1 MQRFLRKKPVRV
13 TLATL
18 LGVYRAVMRLSSIAD
33 ALDDAIEEAD
43 DNAKEAGETA
53 HEADTKDTKITDS
66 QHGGLLMRELLI
78 LPLQQVSPSH
88 LFADLPSIMCD
99 CWFSGHSLCVY
110 SMQVGAI
117 PAPCLPH
124 GSNLFHREHIKCLGQ
139 VYLVLPFLVHV
150 GQ

>member
-43 DNAKEAGETA
+43 DHAKEAGETA
-53 HEADTKDTKITDS
+53 HEADTKTTNS

-78 LPLQQVSPSH
+78 SPLQQVA
-88 LFADLPSIMCD
+88 LFRWFADLSSMLHD
-99 CWFSGHSLCVY
+99 YWSSGDSLDAHV
-110 SMQVGAI
+110 MQLRAI
-117 PAPCLPH
+117 SASCLPFSQ
-124 GSNLFHREHIKCLGQ
+124 G
-139 VYLVLPFLVHV
+139 
-150 GQ
+150 